1 MEHLFCTFRNTWVL
15 LLCLDMYT
23 SLRRLHSFRDLFESK
38 IKQEQ
43 FWKHIKHCKHH
54 FDISFLQNFQ
64 SLSYLRS
71 LEEVH
76 LCGIVLFNL
85 WISIDYQYFQKKTIH
100 LCSPYHD
107 NDGLNHNVKAMV
119 NSIS

>member
-1 MEHLFCTFRNTWVL
+1 
-15 LLCLDMYT
+15 MYP
-23 SLRRLHSFRDLFESK
+23 SLRRLHSFRDLFEPK

-64 SLSYLRS
+64 SFSDLRS

-76 LCGIVLFNL
+76 LCGIVLFDI
-85 WISIDYQYFQKKTIH
+85 WISIDCQSFQKKTIH
-100 LCSPYHD
+100 LCFTYHD
-107 NDGLNHNVKAMV
+107 NDGFNNNVTGMV
-119 NSIS
+119 NLNS